1 MEEPLTEELLQDL
14 LSSSS
19 PELFLEQNDISK
31 RSLSEYL
38 QQLLHEKNLERA
50 KVVRKAGI
58 NETFGYQIFKGT
70 RKASRNKILQLIF
83 AMDLSLKEADRL
95 LQASGNNELY
105 CKNRRDAI
113 IIFCLEKGYSLQK
126 TEEEL
131 YRFNEET
138 ICS

>member
-38 QQLLHEKNLERA
+38 QQLLREKNLERA

-83 AMDLSLKEADRL
+83 AMNLSLKEADRL
-95 LQASGNNELY
+95 LQVSGNNELY
-105 CKNRRDAI
+105 PKVP
-113 IIFCLEKGYSLQK
+113 
-126 TEEEL
+126 
-131 YRFNEET
+131 
-138 ICS
+138 

>member
-1 MEEPLTEELLQDL
+1 VEEPLTEELLQDL

-38 QQLLHEKNLERA
+38 QQLLQEKNLERA

-83 AMDLSLKEADRL
+83 AMNLSLKEADRL